1 MSVTQTPEFSS
12 ASAYQRLSLQ
22 YPATRAPASQNS
34 PAQAQSTPPE
44 PRCQYSQTHTRS
56 VAAFG
61 LRNNRKE
68 IPPCTSPNPRP
79 PGNRSYSLCRR
90 GIGRASLLPHRF
102 AIHPAQLRLWSSP
115 RADVRVRGLSV
126 PLRESHESLDTSLHP
141 RNAGIFPLQHN
152 AGWRGQGC
160 GDLGETESG
169 SAAATDGSPL
179 PAADFHPAGTAQPAC
194 QDSSSNRDPRST

>member
-61 LRNNRKE
+61 LRNNGKE

-90 GIGRASLLPHRF
+90 DIGRVTLLPLRF
-102 AIHPAQLRLWSSP
+102 AIHPAHLRLWSFP
-115 RADVRVRGLSV
+115 TEGGRARGLSV
-126 PLRESHESLDTSLHP
+126 PLPASRES
-141 RNAGIFPLQHN
+141 
-152 AGWRGQGC
+152 W
-160 GDLGETESG
+160 
-169 SAAATDGSPL
+169 
-179 PAADFHPAGTAQPAC
+179 
-194 QDSSSNRDPRST
+194 

>member
-1 MSVTQTPEFSS
+1 MSPAQMPESSS
-12 ASAYQRLSLQ
+12 ASPFRQSSWQ
-22 YPATRAPASQNS
+22 YPATRASALQNS

-61 LRNNRKE
+61 LRNNGKE

-79 PGNRSYSLCRR
+79 RGNRSCSLCRR
-90 GIGRASLLPHRF
+90 GRGRGSLLPPRF
-102 AIHPAQLRLWSSP
+102 AIFPAQLRLWSFP
-115 RADVRVRGLSV
+115 RADGHARGLSA
-126 PLRESHESLDTSLHP
+126 PPRASPENWDTSLHP

-160 GDLGETESG
+160 DDLGETESG